1 MIRIN
6 LLPEEERGKKARKRP
21 SGLRI
26 PSLKIP
32 MVPQT
37 IWVLSIVGILA
48 VVFLSLYLS
57 RIVAIGRMNKE
68 IVRMENRLAKLQKEA
83 DLVRDLETKEK
94 ELQSRLGVINRL
106 NRDRFTRVKMLD
118 DLCTRVPDYIWLTA
132 LEEVSSQARITGL
145 TFSNLTVARFME
157 ELSASEYFEDPEL
170 ISLRKKTVGGQ
181 DVMEFLL
188 TVPMK
193 HVSPQVEERRR
204 PRRGSG

>member
-37 IWVLSIVGILA
+37 IWILAIVGILA

-57 RIVAIGRMNKE
+57 RIVAIGRMNRE

-94 ELQSRLGVINRL
+94 ELQSRLSVINRL
-106 NRDRFTRVKMLD
+106 SRDRFIRVKMLD

-157 ELSASEYFEDPEL
+157 ELSASEYFSDPEL
-170 ISLRKKTVGGQ
+170 VSLRKKTVGGQ

-193 HVSPQVEERRR
+193 QVSPPVEERRR